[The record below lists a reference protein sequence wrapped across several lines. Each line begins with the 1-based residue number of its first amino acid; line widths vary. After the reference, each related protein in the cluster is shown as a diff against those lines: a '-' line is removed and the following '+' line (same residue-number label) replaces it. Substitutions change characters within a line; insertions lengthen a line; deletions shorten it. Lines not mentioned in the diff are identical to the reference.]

1 MGNRRR
7 RRHPRRRLG
16 GLHPGP
22 ISGRRPARI
31 GEEEPAWLAGRDGAS
46 PSSWRS
52 WRSPRRSRSFRAS
65 ATAGTSSSPSSPSG
79 RGSSAWWASRGHR
92 RAERLGWGARLVTG
106 VLGLCFLGSL
116 VAGADTAAG
125 AFDYYWYHR
134 ISDQGP
140 YESPCGP
147 FGLDTTRLDTR
158 ALAAVRTAFPGAQVK
173 IIRGCRLLEDG
184 PDRDVI
190 LRVGRLEA
198 PLRATLRGLR
208 PDRPLLP
215 SPGPSAFRP
224 YEGRLSILADLA
236 RIDSDPRPAAGTWER
251 PPALRHHPVGAL

>member
-1 MGNRRR
+1 MARRKR
-7 RRHPRRRLG
+7 WRIALIVAVLAVPAALALLPRFRYSRDILLAELALG
-16 GLHPGP
+16 AGL
-22 ISGRRPARI
+22 
-31 GEEEPAWLAGRDGAS
+31 L
-46 PSSWRS
+46 
-52 WRSPRRSRSFRAS
+52 
-65 ATAGTSSSPSSPSG
+65 
-79 RGSSAWWASRGHR
+79 AWWAFRGHR

-184 PDRDVI
+184 PDR
-190 LRVGRLEA
+190 
-198 PLRATLRGLR
+198 T
-208 PDRPLLP
+208 
-215 SPGPSAFRP
+215 
-224 YEGRLSILADLA
+224 
-236 RIDSDPRPAAGTWER
+236 
-251 PPALRHHPVGAL
+251 